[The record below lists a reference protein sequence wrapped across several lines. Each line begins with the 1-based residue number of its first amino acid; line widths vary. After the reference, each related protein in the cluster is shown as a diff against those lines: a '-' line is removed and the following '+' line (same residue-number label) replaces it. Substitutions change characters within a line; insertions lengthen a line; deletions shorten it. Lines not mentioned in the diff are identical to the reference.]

1 MECWFSSTSAC
12 FRSEGPTANSP
23 VREGGD
29 AYSRNHRG
37 PKGWHKSWRTFGAQE
52 TTVASHPALTDGAIS
67 CRSFGP
73 KSLPFHLY
81 AFAVAAVVVRE
92 SSQISIKF
100 AVGPTK
106 NNA

>member
-1 MECWFSSTSAC
+1 MLVQFAVSML
-12 FRSEGPTANSP
+12 RSEGPAANSP

-29 AYSRNHRG
+29 AIFSEPQRPEG
-37 PKGWHKSWRTFGAQE
+37 LAKSWRTFGAQE

-100 AVGPTK
+100 AVGPTR